1 MANRLGANPVYFD
14 QFDTDTVL
22 APRGACVTKIRWKGS
37 TDGDDLLLEDL
48 NGNVIFEDQL
58 LANGD
63 WREID
68 FPWGQKFTEGIQI
81 DVSDCGGDATD
92 GTDQLYIYLK

>member
-1 MANRLGANPVYFD
+1 MADRLITNPIYFD

-22 APRGACVTKIRWKGS
+22 FSSAATVTKIRWKGS
-37 TDGDDLLLEDL
+37 TDGDVLKLEDL
-48 NGNVIFEDQL
+48 KGNVIFEDIL
-58 LANGD
+58 ISDGD
-63 WREID
+63 WRTIN
-68 FPWGQKFTEGIQI
+68 FPGGQKFNEGIQI